1 MGRKRRDERSS
12 RPRKGEASAPREA
25 PAPAAAEGFPWTW
38 GLALAVLAFAVRA
51 TVAAQLGQTA
61 LFQQPQLDSFEF
73 LAWAQSIA
81 RGELY
86 RWLAATHGPGYP
98 YFLGTLLSLLG
109 GSVQAARMAQAA
121 LGAGLCVLT
130 AALAT
135 RVFDRR
141 AGLAA
146 GILLALY
153 GPLVYVEVSLL
164 AEGLFL
170 FLLTL
175 ALYLLVRPGY
185 TVPRAAAAGALLGL
199 AAVVRATAL
208 PLMPAFAALILLW
221 PPSRS
226 GGWPRKA
233 AAWMALAWIAV
244 VGPILLLVRQ
254 SSGGW
259 LPLQA
264 YGGLN
269 FYMGNRIGANGTPTA
284 RLGGDWD
291 LLHGE
296 PDRQGITNPA
306 ERERYY
312 TRKAW
317 TEIGKQPLG
326 FLAGL
331 GRKAVWLVQ
340 DEEIRETH
348 SLYFF
353 REHSWLLRWLP
364 GFGLLFPLA
373 AWGIWLAASRRAFP
387 PILLAYLLMIAASC
401 VIIIMSSRYRLPLV
415 PVLAVFA
422 GGAAVW
428 LVEAFRARDWR
439 RLAPAAATLCLAFL
453 ASQVH
458 RHEPSHNLAEEWTL
472 TAASLQTLGRP
483 DEART
488 AVDRALAE
496 DPNSALALVQRARIR
511 SEDGD
516 LQGSEEALA
525 AAVRVSPNYQRA
537 RYHYG
542 LALKRRGDLDGAA
555 RELREA
561 LRLAP
566 DDPRTRAELSE
577 VLVEKARLEGAARR
591 PAQGAEL
598 AAEAARLQ
606 PANPEAWTMAA
617 MLALDAGNAALAE
630 EALGRAQS
638 LVGDAPALG
647 LGWAL
652 LERLKGNPAG
662 ADARLRDV
670 LRRNPGFQQ
679 AAQLF
684 VANATEMG
692 RRDEAISFLQTLR

>member
-1 MGRKRRDERSS
+1 MARKRRDERSS
-12 RPRKGEASAPREA
+12 RPRKGEGDAPR
-25 PAPAAAEGFPWTW
+25 AAATPATEPAGFPWTW

-51 TVAAQLGQTA
+51 IVASQLGKTA

-98 YFLGTLLSLLG
+98 YFLGALLSLLG

-185 TVPRAAAAGALLGL
+185 SIPRAAAAGALLGL

-221 PPSRS
+221 PRR
-226 GGWPRKA
+226 WPRQA
-233 AAWMALAWIAV
+233 AAWMALAWLAV

-269 FYMGNRIGANGTPTA
+269 FYMGNRTGANGTPTA

-317 TEIGKQPLG
+317 TEIGQQPLG
-326 FLAGL
+326 FVAGL
-331 GRKAVWLVQ
+331 GRKALWLVH

-387 PILLAYLLMIAASC
+387 PILLVYMLMIAASC
-401 VIIIMSSRYRLPLV
+401 VIIIMSARYRLPLV

-428 LVEAFRARDWR
+428 LLEAFRVRDWR
-439 RLAPAAATLCLAFL
+439 RLAPAAAVLGLAVL
-453 ASQVH
+453 ASQV
-458 RHEPSHNLAEEWTL
+458 RQHEPSHNLAEEWTL

-496 DPNSALALVQRARIR
+496 DPESALALVQRARIR

-555 RELREA
+555 RELRES
-561 LRLAP
+561 LRLLP
-566 DDPRTRAELSE
+566 DDERTMAALSE
-577 VLVEKARLEGAARR
+577 VLVEKARLEGAARQ
-591 PAQGAEL
+591 PARGAE
-598 AAEAARLQ
+598 
-606 PANPEAWTMAA
+606 PP
-617 MLALDAGNAALAE
+617 
-630 EALGRAQS
+630 
-638 LVGDAPALG
+638 P
-647 LGWAL
+647 
-652 LERLKGNPAG
+652 
-662 ADARLRDV
+662 
-670 LRRNPGFQQ
+670 RRRGFSPRTPKPG
-679 AAQLF
+679 
-684 VANATEMG
+684 
-692 RRDEAISFLQTLR
+692 